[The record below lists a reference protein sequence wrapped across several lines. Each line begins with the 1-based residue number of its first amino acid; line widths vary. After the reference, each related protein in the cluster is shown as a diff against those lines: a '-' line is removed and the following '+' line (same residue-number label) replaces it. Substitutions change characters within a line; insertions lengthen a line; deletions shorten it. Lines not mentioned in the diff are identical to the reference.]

1 MRLIK
6 NKVIVLVSTLSLL
19 SYEVFGQLQINP
31 NGPITPVQA
40 VEDILIGAGISAFNI
55 TYNGSGALAQ
65 NVQAGVS
72 EFNAGTT
79 AFPMQAGVVMQT
91 QNAPTVNNDPDLT
104 TLAGQ
109 PVTNGSIIEFDFIPT
124 GDTLSFSYIF
134 ASSEYASYTCSQF
147 NDVFGFFISGPG
159 INGPFLNNAVNIATV
174 PGSNNIPVGINTVN
188 SGSPTGSGQASNCAS
203 IDPNW
208 QQNSQFFTTTFN
220 PIFTNTNGVAN
231 FNGATITLTANT
243 NLICN
248 ETYKIKLA
256 VANAVDTALDS
267 GVFLEANSFT
277 SDQVNISI
285 NTGSINPFDTTLVA
299 NCQEGTVFFTR
310 PQSQTNDSL
319 VIEYNTSGTAVEGDD
334 YNVLSPNGQ
343 IIMLPGEDTV
353 AIVITPTNGGPANDP
368 LQVIISAQT
377 ITPCGDTITTTGE
390 IWLLLEPEF
399 SVSFTDTT
407 ILCRDEE
414 VPIWAN
420 VDGEFT
426 PITIEWDDGQ
436 TGNNAIVPV
445 DGSNGVYYFPFT
457 AIDDCGFEVTDSA
470 IVELNQTLEVD
481 TMFQFPT
488 ECGGNTGAVSGA
500 GSGMTGT
507 PLYTWTG
514 PGANSGNA
522 INATVWEDLPSGWYY
537 FSIEDDVCFTIDSIF
552 LEQDPPPTA
561 SFEADPMTGFTP
573 LNVNF
578 TNTSDGG
585 EIFNWDFGNGEGVTV
600 NDMSG
605 QNMTYPDGGVYT
617 VTLEVIEGNCSDMAS
632 LDIIVDPF
640 IPLEFDLP
648 NVFTPDGDGVNDVF
662 TMNIENA
669 IAYELT
675 ILNRWGNV
683 IFESSSL
690 EAVWNGRDQSTGE
703 RLTDGVYFYKYRIT
717 DMKQEVVEGHGFVHL
732 VNNKKE

>member
-1 MRLIK
+1 MRSIK
-6 NKVIVLVSTLSLL
+6 NKVIILVSILSLL
-19 SYEVFGQLQINP
+19 STEVFGQLQINP

-40 VEDILIGAGISAFNI
+40 VQNILVGAGINAFNV
-55 TYNGSGALAQ
+55 TYNGSAALAQ
-65 NVQAGVS
+65 NVQQAVS
-72 EFNAGTT
+72 EFAAG
-79 AFPMQAGVVMQT
+79 ASGFPMSAGVVMQT
-91 QNAPTVNNDPDLT
+91 QNAPSVNNDPDLAA
-104 TLAGQ
+104 LAGQ
-109 PVTNGSIIEFDFIPT
+109 NVTNGSIIEFDFIPT
-124 GDTLSFSYIF
+124 GDTLSFNYIF
-134 ASSEYASYTCSQF
+134 ASAEYTSFTCSNF

-188 SGSPTGSGQASNCAS
+188 SGNATGGPASNCS
-203 IDPNW
+203 NLDPNW
-208 QQNSQFFTTTFN
+208 QQNNVFFTTSFN
-220 PIFTNTNGVAN
+220 PIFSSTGGVAN
-231 FNGATITLTANT
+231 FNGATITLAANT

-248 ETYKIKLA
+248 ETYRIKLA
-256 VANAVDTALDS
+256 VANAVDQAFDS

-277 SDQVNISI
+277 SDQINISI

-368 LQVIISAQT
+368 LLVIISAQT
-377 ITPCGDTITTTGE
+377 VTPCGDTITTTGE

-407 ILCRDEE
+407 ILCRNDE

-420 VDGEFT
+420 VVGEFT

-445 DGSNGVYYFPFT
+445 DGANGTYYFVFT
-457 AIDDCGFEVTDSA
+457 GTDDCGFQVTDSA
-470 IVELNQTLEVD
+470 VVVLNQTLEVD

-488 ECGGNTGAVSGA
+488 ECGGSTGAVSGV
-500 GSGMTGT
+500 GTGMTGT
-507 PLYTWTG
+507 PLFTWTG
-514 PGANSGNA
+514 PGPNSGNF
-522 INATVWEDLPSGWYY
+522 INATVWQNLPSGWYY
-537 FSIEDDVCFTIDSIF
+537 FSIQDNVCTVMDSIF

-561 SFEADPMTGFTP
+561 SFTADPMAGFTP

-585 EIFNWDFGNGEGVTV
+585 EIFNWDFGNGESVTV
-600 NDMSG
+600 NNMSG
-605 QNMTYPDGGVYT
+605 QNTTYPDGGVFT

-648 NVFTPDGDGVNDVF
+648 NVFTPNGDGVNDVF

-683 IFESSSL
+683 IFQSSSL

-703 RLTDGVYFYKYRIT
+703 RCTDGVYFYKYSIT

-732 VNNKKE
+732 VNGTKE